1 MESCDECLRLEQ
13 QLRSASERYAELI
26 AQRYK
31 IRDGEREATLDN
43 EIKRARRRRNAAG
56 RLLLYHRINHPAPR
70 AASMRVISITVWGAG
85 RLKWMRQSALSS
97 LPELRAT
104 ETEEAVRTRW
114 LSTR

>member
-31 IRDGEREATLDN
+31 VRDGERDATLDN

-70 AASMRVISITVWGAG
+70 AASMRVISITVWGIG
-85 RLKWMRQSALSS
+85 KLQWTPESALPL

-104 ETEEAVRTRW
+104 KN
-114 LSTR
+114 